1 MRFGNSENDQNT
13 GLFYSRCRSKR
24 ACFVSKNDSEKVL
37 QFIQDELVGYCQNGQ
52 YICDEIG
59 MEVN

>member
-1 MRFGNSENDQNT
+1 
-13 GLFYSRCRSKR
+13 
-24 ACFVSKNDSEKVL
+24 L

-59 MEVN
+59 IGSQLIV

>member
-1 MRFGNSENDQNT
+1 
-13 GLFYSRCRSKR
+13 
-24 ACFVSKNDSEKVL
+24 L

-59 MEVN
+59 NGAQDLK